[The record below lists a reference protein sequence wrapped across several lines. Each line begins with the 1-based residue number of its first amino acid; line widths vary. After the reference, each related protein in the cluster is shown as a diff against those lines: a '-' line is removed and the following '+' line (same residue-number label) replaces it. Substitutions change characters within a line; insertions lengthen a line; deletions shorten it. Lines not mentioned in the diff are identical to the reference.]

1 MTSRRPASVPLPSRE
16 YELRAPLERFLSS
29 RGYRVD
35 FDVDGRDYFDAVARR
50 ENELGL
56 VELKLTDWR
65 KVHAQ
70 ALVRRAWGD
79 WVAVLL
85 PRHSLA
91 ERLLGRKGPPAVG
104 RVGLWY
110 LERGEVQVLRE
121 AERIPGAGSSTLR
134 GELQFALGVRDRGE
148 LPPGAVWAGLGPV
161 SHRRGRR
168 RWDGRFWRL
177 EEFAEPPPEE
187 PPSAGR
193 EPPGG
198 QP

>member
-1 MTSRRPASVPLPSRE
+1 VTPRDAGTSPRPVRE
-16 YELRAPLERFLSS
+16 SELRAPLERFLSS

-35 FDVDGRDYFDAVARR
+35 FDIDGQDYFDAVARR
-50 ENELGL
+50 GDELGL

-70 ALVRRAWGD
+70 ALVRRAWAD

-85 PRHSLA
+85 SRRSLA
-91 ERLLGRKGPPAVG
+91 ERLRTRAGPPAVG

-110 LERGEVQVLRE
+110 LEHGEVQVLRE
-121 AERIPGAGSSTLR
+121 ASPIPGATSFPLR

-148 LPPGAVWAGLGPV
+148 LPPGAVWSGLGPV
-161 SHRRGRR
+161 RNRRAGR

-177 EEFAEPPPEE
+177 EEFAEPPET
-187 PPSAGR
+187 GG
-193 EPPGG
+193 PPGERTG
-198 QP
+198 PDPGS